1 MISENGVVDPLS
13 LFLNERMSNLSDVTA
28 LSCTCKIWRDA
39 LSDAASK
46 SPKSV
51 EKVQSACDEYLKNMV
66 DIQTASPWLD
76 DGVVGDFNRIVLND
90 LKKLALADRSLIK
103 KTTSLI
109 GKTMSIRIA
118 KCLRSMMR
126 QRRSCD
132 FVARRG
138 GPIVSLPFLMA
149 AARYG
154 SGDLASKK
162 HVFVNKKYHLVVGKR
177 IRHVD
182 FSQL

>member
-1 MISENGVVDPLS
+1 MICDHGVVDPLS

-28 LSCTCKIWRDA
+28 LSCTSKTWRDA
-39 LSDAASK
+39 LADAASK
-46 SPKSV
+46 SPRSV
-51 EKVQSACDEYLKNMV
+51 EKVQSACNDYLKNMV
-66 DIQTASPWLD
+66 EIQSTSPWLD

-90 LKKLALADRSLIK
+90 LKKLAIADRSLIN
-103 KTTSLI
+103 KTSALI

-126 QRRSCD
+126 QRMSCD

-138 GPIVSLPFLMA
+138 GPIVSLSFLMA

-162 HVFVNKKYHLVVGKR
+162 HVFVNKNYHLLVGKR

-182 FSQL
+182 FSKL